1 MREILFRGYSKDEEK
16 WVYGCLTLNYTIIDK
31 CGDEWQV
38 EPSSIGQY
46 TGYRDFNGHKIFEG
60 DVLSFCNDYI
70 TIDDIRYIPNN
81 INFAIIAAHSYKEY
95 KVD

>member
-38 EPSSIGQY
+38 GPSSIGQY
-46 TGYRDFNGHKIFEG
+46 TGYRDIDGNKIFEG
-60 DVLSFCNDYI
+60 DIIATPDGGFIPVN
-70 TIDDIRYIPNN
+70 DIRDM
-81 INFAIIAAHSYKEY
+81 FTVFFEQGRIAAHNY

>member
-46 TGYRDFNGHKIFEG
+46 TGYRDIDGNKIFEG
-60 DVLSFCNDYI
+60 DVLYLDGSYF
-70 TIDDIRYIPNN
+70 TIEDMRAVSGDKAVR
-81 INFAIIAAHSYKEY
+81 ATIAAHNY

>member
-31 CGDEWQV
+31 CGNEWQV

-46 TGYRDFNGHKIFEG
+46 TGYRDIDGHKIFEG
-60 DVLSFCNDYI
+60 DIIATPDGGFIPV
-70 TIDDIRYIPNN
+70 DDIRDM
-81 INFAIIAAHSYKEY
+81 FTVFFEQGRIAAHNY